1 MAYIPPHMR
10 KSKGVQS
17 PTAVMLVPR
26 FQKNLNL
33 GSKPSMDKSGK
44 IVCADTAIWR
54 WFAVGLDGN
63 ETEGPPPVL
72 LQRVPVEVIERINGE
87 KPLALVRSSRLSE
100 GQRTL
105 DSSDKPWT
113 YLIEKILPDLI
124 SSSKF
129 MRGQMEA
136 EGWNS
141 KDVKPKLVARVGKI
155 LFIPRRPSNWEEDL
169 NKDSINEATLKQL
182 KRFFY
187 TNIPASYM
195 KGIVDEVFLQIGVK
209 FEDLKDVYSVKL
221 SDKSRPEATISCKC
235 RVMKEENR
243 LELYKVE
250 LNKIRHMVHD
260 ISCIE
265 KNLDLRLMLST
276 KQTLTSLRDDEEESI
291 KALIASVILDPTS
304 KGGLRWPFG
313 KASSPGDRY
322 RVIGVCHTVS
332 RIYVSPLM
340 RLKVRDVDWFDFKT
354 SVGETKEEI
363 TLMLKGIA
371 SELLGK
377 KLDIN
382 SVSDMLRNVLKLL
395 WEHFLHV
402 QAVHNGNTA
411 AVDIPMFS

>member
-1 MAYIPPHMR
+1 
-10 KSKGVQS
+10 
-17 PTAVMLVPR
+17 
-26 FQKNLNL
+26 
-33 GSKPSMDKSGK
+33 
-44 IVCADTAIWR
+44 
-54 WFAVGLDGN
+54 
-63 ETEGPPPVL
+63 
-72 LQRVPVEVIERINGE
+72 
-87 KPLALVRSSRLSE
+87 
-100 GQRTL
+100 
-105 DSSDKPWT
+105 
-113 YLIEKILPDLI
+113 
-124 SSSKF
+124 
-129 MRGQMEA
+129 
-136 EGWNS
+136 
-141 KDVKPKLVARVGKI
+141 
-155 LFIPRRPSNWEEDL
+155 
-169 NKDSINEATLKQL
+169 
-182 KRFFY
+182 
-187 TNIPASYM
+187 
-195 KGIVDEVFLQIGVK
+195 
-209 FEDLKDVYSVKL
+209 
-221 SDKSRPEATISCKC
+221 
-235 RVMKEENR
+235 
-243 LELYKVE
+243 VE

>member
-1 MAYIPPHMR
+1 
-10 KSKGVQS
+10 
-17 PTAVMLVPR
+17 MLVPR

-209 FEDLKDVYSVKL
+209 FEDLKDVYSVK
-221 SDKSRPEATISCKC
+221 
-235 RVMKEENR
+235 
-243 LELYKVE
+243 VE